1 MNRRLIY
8 PVLQAVAA
16 AALFGASAPLAK
28 LLLSQMEPVPL
39 AALLYLG
46 SGFGLLLFRTV
57 RRFDGPAAA
66 TEARLG
72 RADLPWLAG
81 AVVAGGI
88 AAPIVLMFS
97 LRITPAATASILLN
111 FEAVATAAIAA
122 VVFKEAIG
130 RNAWVAVACITA
142 GSTLLSISGSGEWG
156 VSLGALGVLAACTLW
171 GIDNNFTR
179 NISAKDPVSIG
190 MIKGLVAGA
199 FSLSLAI
206 VLGQGFPRFSAVVG
220 ALALGALSYGLSV
233 VLFIFAMRHL
243 GAGRT
248 SALFGTAPFVGAV
261 LSFTLFRETPGA
273 LFLIALP
280 MMIAGVIA
288 LATEEHGHEH
298 THAAM
303 AHEHRHCHDDPH
315 HAHPHQAEDGAS
327 SDCHSH
333 PHGHAPLAHSH
344 PHAPDLHHRHEH

>member
-142 GSTLLSISGSGEWG
+142 GSILLSISGSAEWG

-206 VLGQGFPRFSAVVG
+206 VLGQGFPGFPRSW
-220 ALALGALSYGLSV
+220 
-233 VLFIFAMRHL
+233 
-243 GAGRT
+243 GRWPW
-248 SALFGTAPFVGAV
+248 GP
-261 LSFTLFRETPGA
+261 
-273 LFLIALP
+273 
-280 MMIAGVIA
+280 
-288 LATEEHGHEH
+288 
-298 THAAM
+298 
-303 AHEHRHCHDDPH
+303 
-315 HAHPHQAEDGAS
+315 
-327 SDCHSH
+327 
-333 PHGHAPLAHSH
+333 
-344 PHAPDLHHRHEH
+344 